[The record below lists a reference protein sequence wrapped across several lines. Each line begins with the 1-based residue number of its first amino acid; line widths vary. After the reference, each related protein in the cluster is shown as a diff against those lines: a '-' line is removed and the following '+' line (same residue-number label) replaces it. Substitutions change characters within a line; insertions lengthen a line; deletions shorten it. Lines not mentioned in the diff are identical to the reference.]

1 MLKKIL
7 IGVGIL
13 VLIVMG
19 AMFYLNNRNRT
30 LSPPGNAALTSGD
43 LTVSLTYSRPSVRG
57 RLIFGTAEQGAL
69 LPYGVY
75 WRLGANESTEITIS
89 KDATFNDQPVKA
101 GTYRMYA
108 IPDAETFE
116 IVLNSELGK
125 WGYFE
130 PDYSKD
136 VLRTK
141 VPVEKT
147 SAPVELYTISLEP
160 ADGGVKVVF
169 EWSDTKLVL
178 PITARN

>member
-13 VLIVMG
+13 ALIVVG
-19 AMFYLNNRNRT
+19 IMFYLNNRNRT
-30 LSPPGNAALTSGD
+30 LSPPGSASLTAGD
-43 LTVSLTYSRPSVRG
+43 LSVSVTYSRPSVRG

-75 WRLGANESTEITIS
+75 WRLGANEATEITFS
-89 KDATFNDQPVKA
+89 KDANFNGQPVKA

-108 IPDAETFE
+108 IPGPETFE

-130 PDYSKD
+130 PNYTLD

-141 VPVEKT
+141 VPVEKI
-147 SAPVELYTISLEP
+147 SAPVELYTVTLGPI
-160 ADGGVKVVF
+160 DRGINVVF
-169 EWSDTKLVL
+169 EWSDTKFAV
-178 PITARN
+178 PVTE